1 MNWASL
7 PKNEE
12 EKRRTHIYI
21 IGKRGKTWMTEFP
34 PKEHRHATACTL
46 LHSSTAG
53 SKPSAK
59 GMCKPHHPSSIS
71 YMKAPNTV
79 L

>member
-7 PKNEE
+7 PKKEE
-12 EKRRTHIYI
+12 KKRRTRIYI

-34 PKEHRHATACTL
+34 PKEHRHATACSL

-53 SKPSAK
+53 SKQVPEECVSFIT
-59 GMCKPHHPSSIS
+59 HPLFL
-71 YMKAPNTV
+71 T
-79 L
+79 